1 MKRILIGALCAIGL
15 LSAAVDINNASVEQL
30 TALNGIG
37 EAKAKAIVEYRKQHC
52 FKKVEE
58 LTAVKGIGEATVEK
72 NKKEITVGKC
82 PAGK

>member
-1 MKRILIGALCAIGL
+1 MKRILIGAFCAIGL

-52 FKKVEE
+52 FKKAEE

-72 NKKEITVGKC
+72 NKKEITIGKC
-82 PAGK
+82 PTGK